1 MYAFCGDNFIKNSEV
16 QLIFL
21 SINALFEFLDE
32 NNRLPKLNS
41 EDDSKIIIQKTK
53 EFYDEIKV

>member
-1 MYAFCGDNFIKNSEV
+1 MHFNGDNFIKNSEV